1 MIFSFACLHCGRY
14 FDDSCVAHFDFPCY
28 SICPFRSFISMC
40 VSRYRMTLLTIS
52 AYNFSGKVSVGS
64 SSLQARLICRVAGSA
79 SPAEQQVNC
88 NSARCRILRTIDS
101 ASGSGE
107 ASRVF
112 ISWLNREDSMEWIL
126 LAPCGEQIL
135 SLCRQI
141 QNNFS
146 RSCWESSSGRI
157 RFDHIPQWRQYHWCV
172 LGYQYRRSPQQHCIS
187 SRNDC
192 RTLE

>member
-1 MIFSFACLHCGRY
+1 MWQKRY
-14 FDDSCVAHFDFPCY
+14 QTSCVDKIWSRKNFLTNGNVNHLVQIRSVAIGASTQDSPMTWFD
-28 SICPFRSFISMC
+28 RSRMLSYESANLLKELLRQDDCTRAEC
-40 VSRYRMTLLTIS
+40 VIRNIAYYLQSLEK
-52 AYNFSGKVSVGS
+52 ANYNFSGKVSVGS

-126 LAPCGEQIL
+126 LAPCG
-135 SLCRQI
+135 
-141 QNNFS
+141 
-146 RSCWESSSGRI
+146 
-157 RFDHIPQWRQYHWCV
+157 
-172 LGYQYRRSPQQHCIS
+172 
-187 SRNDC
+187 
-192 RTLE
+192 